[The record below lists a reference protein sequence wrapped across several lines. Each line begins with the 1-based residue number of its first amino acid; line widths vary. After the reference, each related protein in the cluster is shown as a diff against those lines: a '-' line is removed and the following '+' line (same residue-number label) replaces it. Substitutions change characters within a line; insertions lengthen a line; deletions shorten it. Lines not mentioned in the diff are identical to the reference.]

1 MCLNESKCDAHDVK
15 HIKKKKKKEKSGE
28 GKDLVLCDL
37 IQYEAF
43 IPACAIKMWLAGSA
57 DVVLLF
63 PAISCY

>member
-1 MCLNESKCDAHDVK
+1 MNPSVMLMMLSTP
-15 HIKKKKKKEKSGE
+15 KKKKKKSGE

-37 IQYEAF
+37 IQHEAF

-63 PAISCY
+63 PAVSCY